1 MAAKKK
7 IEKSDEGKTRVLI
20 VDDHSIVVE
29 GIKSTLDKHEEF
41 EVVGTASDGL
51 EGIKQVRALKPDI
64 VIMDISMPN
73 VNGVE
78 AAYDIK
84 KINKNIRIVIFTMY
98 SDKEYVLSLFRAGI
112 SGYVLK
118 EETISDLVL
127 ALKSVKVGGTYFSDT
142 VHEIIQQHME
152 NLEMSEQGRVR
163 QVEGEFIN
171 LSAREKEVFPFLADG
186 MNPRQIAKLLRISPK
201 TVESHKYNIMEKL
214 NVTSVADLTKIALRK
229 NLIKL

>member
-1 MAAKKK
+1 MAVVKKTK
-7 IEKSDEGKTRVLI
+7 KSDDGKTRILI
-20 VDDHSIVVE
+20 ADDHSIVVE
-29 GIKSTLDKHEEF
+29 GIQSALIQHGEF

-51 EGIKQVRALKPDI
+51 EAVKQVKSLKPDI

-73 VNGVE
+73 LSGID

-84 KINKNIRIVIFTMY
+84 KVNKNIRIVIFTMY

-118 EETISDLVL
+118 EETITDLIL
-127 ALKSVKVGGTYFSDT
+127 ALKSVKAGGTYFSKSF
-142 VHEIIQQHME
+142 HEVIQQHMDE
-152 NLEMSEQGRVR
+152 LELGDRASARE
-163 QVEGEFIN
+163 VEDGIIN

-186 MNPRQIAKLLRISPK
+186 MNPRQIAKLLGISPK

-214 NVTSVADLTKIALRK
+214 NVTSVTDLTKIALRK

>member
-1 MAAKKK
+1 MAVVKKTK
-7 IEKSDEGKTRVLI
+7 KSDEEKTRVLI

-29 GIKSTLDKHEEF
+29 GIKSALNQHGEF

-51 EGIKQVRALKPDI
+51 EAVKQVKSLKPDI
-64 VIMDISMPN
+64 VIMDVSMPN
-73 VNGVE
+73 LSGID

-84 KINKNIRIVIFTMY
+84 KVNKDVRIVIFTMY

-118 EETISDLVL
+118 EEKITDLIL
-127 ALKSVKVGGTYFSDT
+127 ALRSVNAGGTYFSKA
-142 VHEIIQQHME
+142 VHEIVQQHMD
-152 NLEMSEQGRVR
+152 NLETGDSESAR
-163 QVEGEFIN
+163 QVEDGIIN

-186 MNPRQIAKLLRISPK
+186 MSPRQIAKLLGISPK

-214 NVTSVADLTKIALRK
+214 NVSSVADLTKIALRK

>member
-1 MAAKKK
+1 MAVVKKTK
-7 IEKSDEGKTRVLI
+7 KSDDGKTRILI

-29 GIKSTLDKHEEF
+29 GIKSALSQHGEF
-41 EVVGTASDGL
+41 EVVGTAFDGL
-51 EGIKQVRALKPDI
+51 EAVKQVKSLKPDT

-73 VNGVE
+73 LSGVD

-84 KINKNIRIVIFTMY
+84 KVNKDIRIVVFTMY

-118 EETISDLVL
+118 EETIEDLIL
-127 ALKSVKVGGTYFSDT
+127 ALKSVKGGGTYFSES
-142 VHEIIQQHME
+142 VHEVIQRHMDD
-152 NLEMSEQGRVR
+152 LEVGDRASARE
-163 QVEGEFIN
+163 VEDGIIN

-186 MNPRQIAKLLRISPK
+186 MNPRQIAKLLGISPK